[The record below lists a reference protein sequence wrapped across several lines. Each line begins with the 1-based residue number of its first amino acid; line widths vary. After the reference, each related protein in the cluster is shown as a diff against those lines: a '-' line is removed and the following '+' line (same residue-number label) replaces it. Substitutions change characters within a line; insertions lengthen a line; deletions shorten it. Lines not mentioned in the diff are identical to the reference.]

1 MVLLTAT
8 PWAARAADHA
18 VVRGRLSRNAQG
30 EPTLAPTSGATI
42 ALTGDVPT
50 VGVLR
55 DERLAGSD
63 FEVVGER
70 TQNGPVRIRPIHTRS
85 LFTYR
90 DGRRLMI
97 TYWCD
102 ICTIRT
108 YTPGKC
114 ACCQEET
121 QLDLRPPD

>member
-1 MVLLTAT
+1 MIA
-8 PWAARAADHA
+8 PWLGHAADHA
-18 VVRGRLSRNAQG
+18 PFRGRLTRNAQG
-30 EPTLAPTSGATI
+30 EPTLTPVSGTPI
-42 ALTGDVPT
+42 SLTGDAPT
-50 VGVLR
+50 MGVLR
-55 DERLAGSD
+55 DERLAGTE

-70 TQNGPVRIRPIHTRS
+70 AASGPVRIRPIHTRS
-85 LFTYR
+85 LFAYR
-90 DGRRLMI
+90 DGRRLMV

-121 QLDLRPPD
+121 QLDLRPPDQA